1 MRTAE
6 QIAAAIGE
14 AQKKRAAL
22 SEQEK
27 AAAEKETA
35 ARQHL
40 AAVQDG
46 NAAILSKNRRLS
58 TKNTDWLFGILTV
71 LIAAAVCFA
80 LVRFAP
86 FLAAE
91 RETLSRL
98 WVNKQID
105 LAATVAFAV
114 LLGVSVFFL
123 AAGLRKVWR
132 VFAILWG
139 IAAALCLALHPLWAL
154 LLTAVFALVY
164 LILKA
169 LRKNRNLS
177 HALFVNKKQLS
188 DAGTAIAACS
198 DAGAGAQCPP
208 VRRPAGGA
216 AGNVRDAAKP
226 GIFAVHHARRAGGCP
241 SQRRESAF

>member
-86 FLAAE
+86 FFGSGA
-91 RETLSRL
+91 
-98 WVNKQID
+98 
-105 LAATVAFAV
+105 
-114 LLGVSVFFL
+114 
-123 AAGLRKVWR
+123 
-132 VFAILWG
+132 
-139 IAAALCLALHPLWAL
+139 
-154 LLTAVFALVY
+154 
-164 LILKA
+164 
-169 LRKNRNLS
+169 RN
-177 HALFVNKKQLS
+177 
-188 DAGTAIAACS
+188 
-198 DAGAGAQCPP
+198 AGAHVG
-208 VRRPAGGA
+208 
-216 AGNVRDAAKP
+216 K
-226 GIFAVHHARRAGGCP
+226 
-241 SQRRESAF
+241 

>member
-27 AAAEKETA
+27 AAAEKETV

-86 FLAAE
+86 FLAGSGK
-91 RETLSRL
+91 R
-98 WVNKQID
+98 
-105 LAATVAFAV
+105 
-114 LLGVSVFFL
+114 
-123 AAGLRKVWR
+123 
-132 VFAILWG
+132 
-139 IAAALCLALHPLWAL
+139 CP
-154 LLTAVFALVY
+154 
-164 LILKA
+164 
-169 LRKNRNLS
+169 
-177 HALFVNKKQLS
+177 
-188 DAGTAIAACS
+188 AC
-198 DAGAGAQCPP
+198 G
-208 VRRPAGGA
+208 
-216 AGNVRDAAKP
+216 
-226 GIFAVHHARRAGGCP
+226 
-241 SQRRESAF
+241 